1 MSNKIKFSDLFIA
14 IFVVGVILLIIIP
27 VSLGLIDLFLA
38 FNIAFSLLI
47 LLTAIFVK
55 ETLDFA
61 VFPTM
66 LLFSTLFRLSLNIS
80 TTRKILGDFSGN
92 VEDKAGGVIKSFAM
106 WVVGGDAVVGFI
118 IFMIIV
124 LVNFLVITK
133 GAERVSEVAARFT
146 LDAMP
151 GKQMAID
158 ADLNSGLIDETQAR
172 TRRLKIQNE
181 ADFYGSMDGASK
193 FVKGDAIAGILIT
206 IINIA
211 GGFIIGITRDGSTLA
226 AALQSYTLLTIG
238 DGLVSQVPALMIS
251 TATGIVVTRH
261 ASEEDLG
268 QDIIKQL
275 LKQQRVL
282 YILGAIL
289 FLLGAAS
296 PLPPLPL
303 MSLGLM
309 FAFLGFQLREKDTD
323 DEDESESV
331 AKEGK
336 MDEIRKPESII
347 PLLQVDPIELEFG
360 YGIIPLADPNQ
371 GGDLF
376 DRLVMIRR
384 QIALELGVVIP
395 MIRLRDFIQ
404 LDANQ
409 YIVKIKGSK
418 VGGGS
423 IMFDHFLAMN
433 PGNVEGEISGIE
445 TVEPAFGL
453 PALWVNETERE
464 KAEIYGYTVVDPSSI
479 ISTHLTEVLKKHV
492 HELLGRDEVK
502 SLVDNLRESSPTV
515 IEELIPNL
523 MSIGDLQKVLC
534 NLLRE
539 GISIRNLLIIIETLA
554 DHAMSVKDV
563 NILTEYVR
571 QALSRFIT
579 EQYMPSKEARVVT
592 IDQELEG
599 ILMESIQQTDG
610 GSYMSLP
617 PDMNQKLLNSL
628 AVEIQNV
635 LSLGEQPIVVTAPI
649 VRFYFKRLTEQMIP
663 DLIVLSFN
671 EIESDVHIQ
680 SAGIVRINK

>member
-1 MSNKIKFSDLFIA
+1 MGKSLKFSDVFIA
-14 IFVVGVILLIIIP
+14 GFVIGVILLIIIP
-27 VSLGLIDLFLA
+27 VNLGLIDLFLA

-92 VEDKAGGVIKSFAM
+92 VEDKAGDVIKAFAE
-106 WVVGGDAVVGFI
+106 WVVGGDAIVGFI

-124 LVNFLVITK
+124 IINFLVITK

-158 ADLNSGLIDETQAR
+158 ADLNSGLIDESQAR
-172 TRRLKIQNE
+172 SRRLKIQNE

-211 GGFIIGITRDGSTLA
+211 GGFLIGITRDGNSLA
-226 AALQSYTLLTIG
+226 VALESYTLLTIG

-251 TATGIVVTRH
+251 AATGIVVTRH

-268 QDIIKQL
+268 EDIITQL
-275 LKQQRVL
+275 LKQQRVM
-282 YILGAIL
+282 YILGGVL
-289 FLLGAAS
+289 FLLGLIS
-296 PLPPLPL
+296 PLPAVPLI
-303 MSLGLM
+303 SLGVL
-309 FAFLGFQLREKDTD
+309 FLFLGYQLRDKGELEES
-323 DEDESESV
+323 DEEAKASED
-331 AKEGK
+331 K

-418 VGGGS
+418 VGEGS
-423 IMFDHFLAMN
+423 IMFDHYLAMN
-433 PGNVEGEISGIE
+433 PGNVEGEIKGIE

-479 ISTHLTEVLKKHV
+479 ISTHLTEILKKHV

-502 SLVDNLRESSPTV
+502 SLIDNLRETSPTV
-515 IEELIPNL
+515 VDELVPNL

-539 GISIRNLLIIIETLA
+539 GISIRNLLTIVEALA
-554 DHAMSVKDV
+554 DHARSVKDV
-563 NILTEYVR
+563 NILTEYAR

-579 EQYMPSKEARVVT
+579 ETYMPNKQVRVVT
-592 IDQELEG
+592 LHQSLEST
-599 ILMESIQQTDG
+599 LMESIQQTEG

-617 PDMNQKLLNSL
+617 PDMNQRLLNSL
-628 AVEIQNV
+628 AVEIQNL

-663 DLIVLSFN
+663 DLIVLSYN
-671 EIESDVHIQ
+671 EIEPDVHIQ
-680 SAGIVRINK
+680 SSGVVNV

>member
-1 MSNKIKFSDLFIA
+1 MKFSDAFISVF
-14 IFVVGVILLIIIP
+14 IIGVILLIIIP
-27 VSLGLIDLFLA
+27 VSLGLLDMFLA
-38 FNIAFSLLI
+38 LNIAFSLLI
-47 LLTAIFVK
+47 LLTALFVR
-55 ETLDFA
+55 ETLDFSI
-61 VFPTM
+61 FPTV
-66 LLFSTLFRLSLNIS
+66 LLFSTMFRLALNIS
-80 TTRKILGDFSGN
+80 TTRKILGVATGN
-92 VEDKAGGVIKSFAM
+92 VEDKAGQVIKAFAN
-106 WVVGGDAVVGFI
+106 WTVGGDAIVGFI
-118 IFMIIV
+118 VFIIIV
-124 LVNFLVITK
+124 IVQFLVITK

-172 TRRLKIQNE
+172 QRRMKIQNE

-206 IINIA
+206 VINIVA
-211 GGFIIGITRDGSTLA
+211 GFIIGITRDGLA
-226 AALQSYTLLTIG
+226 LGVALQSFTLLTIG

-261 ASEEDLG
+261 SSDDSLG
-268 QDIIKQL
+268 QDVIKQL
-275 LKQQRVL
+275 LKQQSVL
-282 YILGAIL
+282 YILGVVL
-289 FLLGAAS
+289 LLLGFLT
-296 PLPPLPL
+296 PLPALPL
-303 MSLGLM
+303 MGLGSIFFFMGL
-309 FAFLGFQLREKDTD
+309 QLKEKPEETTEAGEGSGD
-323 DEDESESV
+323 DS
-331 AKEGK
+331 K
-336 MDEIRKPESII
+336 MEEIRKPESII

-404 LDANQ
+404 LDANE

-423 IMFDHFLAMN
+423 IMFDHYLAMN
-433 PGNVEGEISGIE
+433 PGNVEGEIKGIE

-453 PALWVNETERE
+453 PALWIPDSERE
-464 KAEIYGYTVVDPSSI
+464 KAEIFGYTVVDPSSI
-479 ISTHLTEVLKKHV
+479 ISTHLTEILKKHV

-502 SLVDNLRESSPTV
+502 SLVDNLRETSPTV
-515 IEELIPNL
+515 VDELVPGIMN
-523 MSIGDLQKVLC
+523 IGDIQKVLC

-539 GISIRNLLIIIETLA
+539 GISIRNLLTIIETLA
-554 DHAMSVKDV
+554 DHALSTKDV

-571 QALSRFIT
+571 QSLSRYIT
-579 EQYMPSKEARVVT
+579 STYISDNYARVVT
-592 IDQELEG
+592 LEQSLEAT
-599 ILMESIQQTDG
+599 LMESIQQTDG

-617 PDMNQKLLNSL
+617 PDVSQKLLNSL
-628 AVEIQNV
+628 AVQIQNL

-663 DLIVLSFN
+663 DLIVLSYN
-671 EIESDVHIQ
+671 EIEPDVQIQ
-680 SAGIVRINK
+680 SAGMVSL

>member
-1 MSNKIKFSDLFIA
+1 MKFSDLFIS
-14 IFVVGVILLIIIP
+14 IFIIGVILLIIIP
-27 VSLGLIDLFLA
+27 VPLFAMDVLLSL
-38 FNIAFSLLI
+38 NIAFSLLI
-47 LLTAIFVK
+47 LMIAIFVK

-61 VFPTM
+61 VFPTI
-66 LLFSTLFRLSLNIS
+66 LLIATLFRLALNIR
-80 TTRKILGDFSGN
+80 TTTLILGQGN
-92 VEDKAGGVIKSFAM
+92 AGNIIDAFAQWVI
-106 WVVGGDAVVGFI
+106 GGDPIVGFI

-124 LVNFLVITK
+124 IIQFLVITK

-158 ADLNSGLIDETQAR
+158 ADLNSGLIDETQAKE
-172 TRRLKIQNE
+172 RRLKIQSE

-211 GGFIIGITRDGSTLA
+211 AGFIIGMTRLNLGLGE
-226 AALQSYTLLTIG
+226 ALQKFTLLTIG
-238 DGLVSQVPALMIS
+238 DGLVSQIPALMIS
-251 TATGIVVTRH
+251 VATGIVVTRR
-261 ASEEDLG
+261 ASEGQLG
-268 QDIIKQL
+268 DDILSQMFS
-275 LKQQRVL
+275 QQKVL
-282 YILGAIL
+282 YILGATLGILGIVTPLPAAPLVFLASIFL
-289 FLLGAAS
+289 FL
-296 PLPPLPL
+296 
-303 MSLGLM
+303 
-309 FAFLGFQLREKDTD
+309 AFQMRERKVEGVATEEGEDID
-323 DEDESESV
+323 DE
-331 AKEGK
+331 K
-336 MDEIRKPESII
+336 MEEIRKPESII

-404 LDANQ
+404 LDANE

-418 VGGGS
+418 VAGGS
-423 IMFDHFLAMN
+423 IMFDHYLAMN
-433 PGNVEGEISGIE
+433 PGNVEGEIKGIE
-445 TVEPAFGL
+445 TIEPAFGL
-453 PALWVNETERE
+453 PALWINEAERE

-479 ISTHLTEVLKKHV
+479 ISTHLTEILKKHV

-502 SLVDNLRESSPTV
+502 SLIDNLRESNPTV
-515 IEELIPNL
+515 VDELIPNI
-523 MSIGDLQKVLC
+523 MSVGEVQKVLA

-539 GISIRNLLIIIETLA
+539 GVSIRNLLTILETLA
-554 DHAMSVKDV
+554 DNALSNRDV

-571 QALSRFIT
+571 QSLSRHIT
-579 EQYMPSKEARVVT
+579 STYITDNYARVVT
-592 IDQELEG
+592 LDQNLEAT
-599 ILMESIQQTDG
+599 LMESIQQTEG

-617 PDMNQKLLNSL
+617 PDISQALLNNL
-628 AVEIQNV
+628 AVQIQNL

-663 DLIVLSFN
+663 DLIVLSYN
-671 EIESDVHIQ
+671 EIEPDVQIQ
-680 SAGIVRINK
+680 SVGMVTI